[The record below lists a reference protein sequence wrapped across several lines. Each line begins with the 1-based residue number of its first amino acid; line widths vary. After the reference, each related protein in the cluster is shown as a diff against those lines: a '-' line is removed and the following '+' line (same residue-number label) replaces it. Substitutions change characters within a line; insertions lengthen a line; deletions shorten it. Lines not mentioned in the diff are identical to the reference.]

1 MSGLGLALLL
11 DGKGTQTGTFDTGSF
26 GALLG
31 GCPTSASI
39 RNLVLQRHTH
49 GLGSLVLGRTLGDT
63 FVQGDKPCLEC
74 REFGLGGSGTS
85 LALLGLFTRGAET
98 FAGGL
103 VLACEPIGFARG
115 LCEFSFE
122 TQLRVACLRHCAAGV
137 GLGLLDGSASLG
149 RVDEACRDGVAR
161 TRIVAHLLFDSRE
174 VALAFQRATSRIAGT
189 EGDTSI
195 GVEAATIGEYADSA
209 LHGEQIC
216 GTIDQQHAVEETR
229 WNVSDQLDTRT
240 KRHAGPLG
248 LTSREA
254 VETEQS
260 GAFERIVGQQVD
272 GIARDTRDSLGGTP
286 REHGCDR
293 SLDAGLWS
301 NLVCHQGDAAIAK
314 AHKGTIQTIPACN
327 RLAQF
332 VETRL

>member
-1 MSGLGLALLL
+1 MLS
-11 DGKGTQTGTFDTGSF
+11 
-26 GALLG
+26 
-31 GCPTSASI
+31 
-39 RNLVLQRHTH
+39 
-49 GLGSLVLGRTLGDT
+49 RTLGDT
-63 FVQGDKPCLEC
+63 FAQGDKPCLEC

-85 LALLGLFTRGAET
+85 LALLGLFARGAET
-98 FAGGL
+98 FSGGL
-103 VLACEPIGFARG
+103 VLAGKSISLARG
-115 LCEFSFE
+115 LCELSLE

-137 GLGLLDGSASLG
+137 RLGLLDGGASLG
-149 RVDEACRDGVAR
+149 RIDQACGGSVAR
-161 TRIVAHLLFDSRE
+161 SRIVAHLLLDTGE
-174 VALAFQRATSRIAGT
+174 VSLALQRSPSRIAGT
-189 EGDTSI
+189 EGDTAI
-195 GVEAATIGEYADSA
+195 GVEAAAVGEHTDSA
-209 LHGEQIC
+209 LDGEQIC

-229 WNVSDQLDTRT
+229 WNVADQLDTRT
-240 KRHAGPLG
+240 KRHAWPLG
-248 LTSREA
+248 LTGREA
-254 VETEQS
+254 VEAEQR